1 MAMSLFDDI
10 ARGDMVDVVNIPQS
24 LFQQLNDYDYP
35 WDDYRSIRQ
44 KCELWFEHFPVQH
57 QSDLRSRFRSTDNRH
72 HGGAFFELFLH
83 ELLIRLGCKIQVHPE
98 VGGLTPDF
106 LVNHGDQRFYLEATS
121 PGCIFGAFTLSPNE
135 QDVINKLNKLTSPH
149 FAIRA
154 YMTGE
159 VTRTLGWNR
168 ITSGFQALLN
178 DYDPD
183 KVQSLIDEEG
193 LAAAPCHVIESGNWT
208 LTGWLDP
215 IPPEHRSSNRSGKIV
230 HIPMVDAPNPILGV
244 RDAVNA
250 KRKRYRNL
258 DLPFVLAVNV
268 QDPIYVPP
276 DADKH
281 LLWGRHGIWDRPHG
295 SDIAAFWRFQKVNL
309 LNMFRSDTC
318 LYINPQSIAHELP
331 EALRRMPHGRICEG
345 KLKLTAGIDIA
356 ETLDVAWKSISQRK
370 KEMAQ
375 GLP

>member
-1 MAMSLFDDI
+1 MAMNLFDDK
-10 ARGDMVDVVNIPQS
+10 ARDDMVDVVNIPQS
-24 LFQQLNDYDYP
+24 LFQQLNNYDHP
-35 WDDYRSIRQ
+35 WDDYRSTRQ
-44 KCELWFEHFPVQH
+44 KCELWFERFPVQH
-57 QSDLRSRFRSTDNRH
+57 QSDLRSRFQLTDNRH

-135 QDVINKLNKLTSPH
+135 EDVINKLNKLTSPH

-154 YMTGE
+154 HMTGE
-159 VTRTLGWNR
+159 LTSTLSRNC

-178 DYDPD
+178 DNDPD

-193 LAAAPCHVIESGNWT
+193 PAAAPCHMIEWGNWT

-230 HIPMVDAPNPILGV
+230 HIPMVDATNPILGV
-244 RDAVNA
+244 RDAVDA
-250 KRKRYRNL
+250 KRKKYRDL

-268 QDPIYVPP
+268 NDPIYVPP

-281 LLWGRHGIWDRPHG
+281 SLWGRNGIWDRPHG
-295 SDIAAFWRFQKVNL
+295 GDIAAFWRFQKVNL

-318 LYINPQSIAHELP
+318 LYINPQSTAHELP
-331 EALRRMPHGRICEG
+331 EALWRMPHGRICEG
-345 KLKLTAGIDIA
+345 MLKLTAGIDIS
-356 ETLDVAWKSISQRK
+356 ETLGVA
-370 KEMAQ
+370 
-375 GLP
+375 

>member
-1 MAMSLFDDI
+1 MNLFDDI
-10 ARGDMVDVVNIPQS
+10 ARGDIADVVNLPQS
-24 LFQQLNDYDYP
+24 LSLFQKLNNYDYA

-57 QSDLRSRFRSTDNRH
+57 QSDLRSRFRSTKDEQ

-83 ELLIRLGCKIQVHPE
+83 ELLIRLGCNIQIHPE
-98 VGGLTPDF
+98 VRGLTPDF

-121 PGCIFGAFTLSPNE
+121 PGRIFGAFTLSPNE

-159 VTRTLGWNR
+159 LPGTLGGNR
-168 ITSGFQALLN
+168 ITPGFQALLN
-178 DYDPD
+178 DHDPD
-183 KVQSLIDEEG
+183 EVQSLIDEEG

-215 IPPEHRSSNRSGKIV
+215 IPPEDRPSNLSGKIV
-230 HIPMVDAPNPILGV
+230 HIPMVNAHNPIIGV

-250 KRKRYRNL
+250 KRKKYRNL

-268 QDPIYVPP
+268 QDPNLRS
-276 DADKH
+276 ARCRQTFAMGETWH
-281 LLWGRHGIWDRPHG
+281 LG
-295 SDIAAFWRFQKVNL
+295 SASR
-309 LNMFRSDTC
+309 
-318 LYINPQSIAHELP
+318 
-331 EALRRMPHGRICEG
+331 
-345 KLKLTAGIDIA
+345 
-356 ETLDVAWKSISQRK
+356 
-370 KEMAQ
+370 
-375 GLP
+375 